1 MTHKHILLVGEDGVD
16 QFIYGSA
23 SRLSP
28 ECPVVVHQPKHTV
41 TNPGMAANVLANLA
55 SLAPDWTIDFY
66 HQARPIHKI
75 RHVDETSGYHL
86 LRTDIG
92 DEGDEGDV
100 AGKLADL
107 IKSQFDAGVRYD
119 AVVISDY
126 QKNFLTPDCISFLA
140 AWAKNAGIPT
150 FLDTKL
156 ALGQW
161 SHDVTYVKINAKEYA
176 SQFARGVVA
185 PWAECENLIVTNGKD
200 GSKLYNRDG
209 HATHCIPAEEV
220 NVFDLAGAGDSY
232 LAGLVVGLL
241 EENDITKAMI
251 FASKVAGVAVSKRGV
266 VAVKREEVV

>member
-1 MTHKHILLVGEDGVD
+1 MSKHILLIGENCLDVFMRGTVE
-16 QFIYGSA
+16 
-23 SRLSP
+23 RVSP
-28 ECPVVVHQPKHTV
+28 EAPVLVLKEPKAT
-41 TNPGMAANVLANLA
+41 TNPGMAANVLANLM
-55 SLAPDWTIDFY
+55 SLTPDWSIDFY

-75 RHVDETSGYHL
+75 RHVDDASGYHL

-107 IKSQFDAGVRYD
+107 IKAQFDKGVRYD

-126 QKNFLTPDCISFLA
+126 QKSFLTAEAISFVA
-140 AWAKNAGIPT
+140 AWAKNAGIPC

-156 ALGQW
+156 ALGEW

-176 SQFARGVVA
+176 SQFARGVTA
-185 PWAECENLIVTNGKD
+185 PWTQCENLIVTRGAAGSTLYDRNGQA
-200 GSKLYNRDG
+200 S
-209 HATHCIPAEEV
+209 HFVAAEQV

-241 EENDITKAMI
+241 EKHDIKEAMA